1 MKSTSGR
8 ALRLTFTEAPL
19 GKSDVDSALKA
30 LRRPLKG
37 LSF

>member
-1 MKSTSGR
+1 
-8 ALRLTFTEAPL
+8 
-19 GKSDVDSALKA
+19 LKA

>member
-1 MKSTSGR
+1 MKSASGR
-8 ALRLTFTEAPL
+8 ALRLTFAEALL
-19 GKSDVDSALKA
+19 GKSDADSALKA

>member
-1 MKSTSGR
+1 VKSASGR
-8 ALRLTFTEAPL
+8 ALRLTLAEALL

-37 LSF
+37 PSF